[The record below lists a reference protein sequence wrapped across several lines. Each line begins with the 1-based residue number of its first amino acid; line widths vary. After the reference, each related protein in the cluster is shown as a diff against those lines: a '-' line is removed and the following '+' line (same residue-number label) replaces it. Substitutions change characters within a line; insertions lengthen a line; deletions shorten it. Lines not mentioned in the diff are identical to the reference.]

1 MPSHFSPKEELIR
14 VQNDDI
20 LNSTV
25 VIIIILAPLIVVSA
39 SMVSESII
47 TPEKKRVSEGKKSP
61 SDRKERH
68 KLNKKPRKVRQWK
81 PNQDEEENFN
91 GSTALGILQSTKT
104 RILAAITCTMS
115 NGSPGTKCD
124 GTSAC
129 DGMDPEKVLALA
141 KTVATII
148 TLVLMRMVSDKNVQ
162 HLRRVFMPSI
172 VLVLEIASAKTVAT
186 SIALVLARMVSAMKI
201 PKVSPQTSA
210 STGMAQRIN

>member
-1 MPSHFSPKEELIR
+1 
-14 VQNDDI
+14 
-20 LNSTV
+20 
-25 VIIIILAPLIVVSA
+25 
-39 SMVSESII
+39 MVSESIM

-68 KLNKKPRKVRQWK
+68 KLNTKPRKVRQWK

-129 DGMDPEKVLALA
+129 DGVDPEKVGCGSCNGSYAC
-141 KTVATII
+141 
-148 TLVLMRMVSDKNVQ
+148 NG
-162 HLRRVFMPSI
+162 FGG
-172 VLVLEIASAKTVAT
+172 E
-186 SIALVLARMVSAMKI
+186 
-201 PKVSPQTSA
+201 
-210 STGMAQRIN
+210 